1 MKLHLNLTLRR
12 ALMAAMAMVTLHT
25 AEADLTTKYN
35 KTDAYVTGE
44 GTLTEKGWND
54 IWNKHK
60 SGTLTV
66 GSYEGSASVDLTGST
81 YNSKNGIIFIGG
93 TGHNSNGGAAN
104 DGTLNVS
111 SKLNVD
117 ALHVGLS
124 QKQCSGTLDIDGG
137 EVTAGSELTVGGY
150 AGTGII
156 DAVESTITVG
166 TDKKTA
172 AIFRVGYHNG
182 GGQVAGSVDSVSLTN
197 SKITVGAAGGA
208 KDLTSI
214 GHEAGASDLNL
225 DNSEAT
231 FYDQTIVGE
240 MGAQGT
246 IHVHNGSTL
255 TMEDVVLGYTSAAKG
270 TICVEDSEVS
280 AENLVVGK
288 AAQGVIELEGEST
301 LTADYITLGDEK
313 DGSGTITAA
322 DGSIDAG
329 LLTIGDAGKGSV
341 ISSADITA
349 DAIVIGNQ
357 VTGTGSL
364 VTEGSVKADSLY
376 VGYKGTGSASVNGG
390 KLEAK
395 NAYVVGAGSVLNT
408 TAGTTELGNAT
419 VLGGKLTT
427 SSTGTTKVTGELILD
442 EAGQLVNAGTTDV
455 ASATVAEG
463 AGITA
468 TGGKLTIDELA
479 NGGKVDIK
487 AGATLDSESIT
498 NSATITNAGTL
509 SADSMGNQGTV
520 TNTGTLNT
528 TGTANNYGTIAN
540 TGSWNISG
548 EATSTAGT
556 IANDGALNVSGTLTT
571 GTVTGAGTIAVANG
585 ASWDIA
591 GKTAQSAITNNGDIT
606 IGVQT
611 TAGAITNA
619 GDITIGAQT
628 TAGTITNDGD
638 ITVSGAGRVDADSL
652 AGTGTTTI
660 TIDASTV
667 TTSDGLAIV
676 ELGKEPTSAIKV
688 DIDTANAAA
697 LVGKGFDFVKVGDD
711 LISVGQDNFSVDEGW
726 TINWADNTITTGD
739 ASKGQQI
746 TYTGDD
752 SGMVFNKLGSVET
765 KQVEV
770 KLPDS
775 VTIELE
781 VVTETVLTATAT
793 PKDMGTTVVKPT
805 TEEEIQAAT
814 SVQVENDT
822 VIHAAE
828 ITTGVDE
835 ETHEDIRTNVVIG
848 KDVESSGSGSTKV
861 QSVVV
866 NQKTTIGEGE
876 NATTKKETIGASGV
890 ALVLDGKT
898 DHKGAGK
905 DKGAELGF
913 NEGTKEGSLTVKHE
927 STGETIKNEVKK
939 IDIVQ
944 VEKGS
949 EVSVSDMSM
958 HSTHAL
964 TIAEG
969 TTITFTGVDLHVGG
983 TTDMN
988 LTKEVEVKVYDE
1000 EGNVTG
1006 TKTETVDSGA
1016 HLTVDSTITKAT
1028 VKVEGGS
1035 VVKFEKIDDK
1045 DHSHVY
1051 GSTTF
1056 KESEVEIESGST
1068 LGDNTIA
1075 EGADETHMQTIV
1087 FDKDSKVT
1095 NHGNVTNAKFSE
1107 GSELKNNGGKVEDV
1121 VFEEG
1126 TKLKGTGHVKDVHV
1140 KKGGKLTVGSSPG
1153 VMNASDLTVDGDVEF
1168 YVITNSK
1175 EWDTFTGNSS
1185 ELTTNYGTG
1194 SISQLVVDQNVTL
1207 NGKVSIVYQEKLED
1221 GTYADC
1227 ANQEDAKNYMSDE
1240 FKKAF
1245 MDGDGIQFI
1254 TGNMDEI
1261 SFGDGFW
1268 LDETTLPDLD
1278 PGMFWDLSELF
1289 TTGIIYVQGEIL
1301 EEPTRIANSLVSAGE
1316 TVLSFGRLA
1325 QTQAFLREA
1334 GTTRTWASALGMS
1347 NSIDSGSNTNGYDY
1361 TNWGAA
1367 VGVDHAFTKNTVVG
1381 VAFGCSW
1388 GENEAE
1394 EGNGYYDGGSIDQDA
1409 KMIGIYGVH
1418 KFKTKGLLNDVKLN
1432 AFAAYGTFENDSTR
1446 NSLTSGNVAKAD
1458 WDSDAWVLSASL
1470 SRDITADC
1478 GVVFTPY
1485 VGVEYT
1491 KAGMDDFTEEGKSST
1506 ADYTADEDYSNLSVK
1521 VGVTVSKDFDGFTP
1535 YASIAYINDVDRSA
1549 AEVTAEGRNTVTGK
1563 SALPGRDAF
1572 QIGAGFNWQLTETL
1586 DLNAGYSAEFR
1597 SKATEQSANVGI
1609 GLTF

>member
-25 AEADLTTKYN
+25 AEAALTTKFN

-44 GTLTEKGWND
+44 GVLTEKGWND

-60 SGTLTV
+60 SGTLTI
-66 GSYEGSASVDLTGST
+66 GSYEGSASVDLTDST
-81 YNSKNGIIFIGG
+81 YNSKNGIIFVGG
-93 TGHNSNGGAAN
+93 TGHNSNGGTAN
-104 DGTLNVS
+104 DGTLNVTS
-111 SKLNVD
+111 SMEVD
-117 ALHVGLS
+117 KLHVGLS
-124 QKQCSGTLDIDGG
+124 QKQCNGTLDIDGG
-137 EVTAGSELTVGGY
+137 KVTAGSELTVGGY

-182 GGQVAGSVDSVSLTN
+182 SGQVAGSVDAVSLTN
-197 SKITVGAAGGA
+197 SSITVGATGGA

-214 GHEAGASDLNL
+214 GHEAGISELNL
-225 DNSEAT
+225 DNSSAT

-240 MGAQGT
+240 IGAQGT
-246 IHVHNGSTL
+246 IHVHNGSKL
-255 TMEDVVLGYTSAAKG
+255 TMEDVVLGLTSGAKG
-270 TICVEDSEVS
+270 TICVEDSDVE
-280 AENLVVGK
+280 AENLVVGE
-288 AAQGVIELEGEST
+288 AGQGVIELAGESS
-301 LTADYITLGDEK
+301 LTADYITLGDENG
-313 DGSGTITAA
+313 GSGTINAA
-322 DGSIDAG
+322 GGTIETG

-349 DAIVIGNQ
+349 DDIVIGNQ

-364 VTEGSVKADSLY
+364 VTEGSVTADKLY
-376 VGYKGTGSASVNGG
+376 VGYKGTGTASVNGG
-390 KLEAK
+390 TLDAKEA
-395 NAYVVGAGSVLNT
+395 YITGTGSVLNT
-408 TAGTTELGNAT
+408 TAGTSELGNAT

-468 TGGKLTIDELA
+468 TGGTLTIDTLV
-479 NGGKVDIK
+479 NSGKVDVK
-487 AGATLDSESIT
+487 TGATLDSESIT

-509 SADSMGNQGTV
+509 IADSMGNQGTV

-556 IANDGALNVSGTLTT
+556 IANDGTVNLSGKLSTNSVSGKGTT
-571 GTVTGAGTIAVANG
+571 NVLEDGEWTISGQTTQGTI
-585 ASWDIA
+585 D
-591 GKTAQSAITNNGDIT
+591 
-606 IGVQT
+606 
-611 TAGAITNA
+611 
-619 GDITIGAQT
+619 
-628 TAGTITNDGD
+628 NDGS
-638 ITVSGAGRVDADSL
+638 ITLQGAGRIDADTLS
-652 AGTGTTTI
+652 GTGTTTI
-660 TIDASTV
+660 TIDGSTV
-667 TTSDGLAIV
+667 ATADGLAIIEV
-676 ELGKEPTSAIKV
+676 DTLESADGIEV
-688 DIDTANAAA
+688 DIDTDNGAS
-697 LVGKGFDFVKVGDD
+697 LVGKTFNFVKLNGS
-711 LISVGQDNFSVDEGW
+711 LINLDQNNFNVDKGW
-726 TINWADNTITTGD
+726 TINWQDNNI
-739 ASKGQQI
+739 SF
-746 TYTGDD
+746 GDD
-752 SGMVFNKLGSVET
+752 STGQQLSFTGGADSMSFTKLGAIET

-770 KLPDS
+770 ELPAN

-781 VVTETVLTATAT
+781 VVTETVLAVAET
-793 PKDMGTTVVKPT
+793 PEDKGVEVVAPK
-805 TEEEIQAAT
+805 TEEEIAAAT
-814 SVQVENDT
+814 DVEVKNDT
-822 VIHAAE
+822 IIHAAE
-828 ITTGVDE
+828 ISQGVDKDTQE
-835 ETHEDIRTNVVIG
+835 EVRTNVVIG
-848 KDVESSGSGSTKV
+848 KDVTSNVSDSGSIKV

-866 NQKTTIGEGE
+866 NQKTTIDGGD
-876 NATTKKETIGASGV
+876 AGSHDDTVKKETLGVSGV
-890 ALVLDGKT
+890 ALVLSGESHHT
-898 DHKGAGK
+898 GTGK
-905 DKGAELGF
+905 DNDAHLGF
-913 NEGTKEGSLTVKHE
+913 SEDTKEGSLTVKDKDDNI
-927 STGETIKNEVKK
+927 IKNEVKK
-939 IDIVQ
+939 LDL
-944 VEKGS
+944 
-949 EVSVSDMSM
+949 VSVEEESVVSIKDMNM

-964 TIAEG
+964 TVASG
-969 TTITFTGVDLHVGG
+969 TTITFDSVNLHVGG
-983 TTDMN
+983 TTDVN
-988 LTKEVEVKVYDE
+988 LTEDVEVKVYDE
-1000 EGNVTG
+1000 QGNVTG
-1006 TKTETVDSGA
+1006 TKVETVDTGA

-1028 VKVEGGS
+1028 VKITGGS
-1035 VVKFEKIDDK
+1035 AVTFEKIDDK
-1045 DHSHVY
+1045 DHHSF

-1056 KESEVEIESGST
+1056 QESEVEIDSDSS
-1068 LGDNTIA
+1068 LGDNA
-1075 EGADETHMQTIV
+1075 EHMQEIV
-1087 FDKDSKVT
+1087 FTGETSVKNSGNVNNAKFDNKSKLHNDNGTVDNVVISNGSHLSGKGNLKNVHVDKDSY
-1095 NHGNVTNAKFSE
+1095 F
-1107 GSELKNNGGKVEDV
+1107 
-1121 VFEEG
+1121 
-1126 TKLKGTGHVKDVHV
+1126 
-1140 KKGGKLTVGSSPG
+1140 TVGASPG
-1153 VMNASDLTVDGDVEF
+1153 KFTASDLTVDGVTSF
-1168 YVITNSK
+1168 YIITNSD
-1175 EWDTFTGNSS
+1175 EWNTGNITSA
-1185 ELTTNYGTG
+1185 TGTG
-1194 SISQLVVDQNVTL
+1194 AISQLEVDGAVAL
-1207 NGKVSIVYQEKLED
+1207 NSVITFVYQEKLAD
-1221 GTYADC
+1221 GTYANC
-1227 ANQEDAKNYMSDE
+1227 ADQDAARDFM
-1240 FKKAF
+1240 
-1245 MDGDGIQFI
+1245 MDGFTHVLEEGYTIQFI
-1254 TGNMDEI
+1254 TGNLENLDL
-1261 SFGDGFW
+1261 SKATLDVGSLPV
-1268 LDETTLPDLD
+1268 LDESEGL
-1278 PGMFWDLSELF
+1278 FWDTSRFF
-1289 TTGIIYVQGEIL
+1289 TEGIVEIVSEIL
-1301 EEPTRIANSLVSAGE
+1301 EEPTRVANSLVSAGE

-1325 QTQAFLREA
+1325 QSQAYLREA

-1347 NSIDSGSNTNGYDY
+1347 NSIDSGSVTNGYDY
-1361 TNWGAA
+1361 SNWGAA

-1381 VAFGCSW
+1381 VAFGCTW

-1446 NSLTSGNVAKAD
+1446 NALKSGNVAKAD

>member
-25 AEADLTTKYN
+25 AEAALNTKFN

-44 GTLTEKGWND
+44 GELTEKGWND

-60 SGTLTV
+60 SGTLTI
-66 GSYEGSASVDLTGST
+66 GSYEGPASVDLTDST
-81 YNSKNGIIFIGG
+81 YNSKNGIIFVGG
-93 TGHNSNGGAAN
+93 TGHNSNGGTAN
-104 DGTLNVS
+104 DGTLNVTS
-111 SKLNVD
+111 SMEVD
-117 ALHVGLS
+117 KLHVGLS
-124 QKQCSGTLDIDGG
+124 QKQCNGTLDIDGG
-137 EVTAGSELTVGGY
+137 KVTAGSELTVGGY

-172 AIFRVGYHNG
+172 AVFRVGYHNG
-182 GGQVAGSVDSVSLTN
+182 AGQVAGSVDAVSLTN
-197 SKITVGAAGGA
+197 SSITVGAAGGP

-214 GHEAGASDLNL
+214 GHEAGVSDLNL
-225 DNSEAT
+225 DNSTAT

-240 MGAQGT
+240 IGAQGT
-246 IHVHNGSTL
+246 IHVHNGSEL

-270 TICVEDSEVS
+270 TICVEDSDVV
-280 AENLVVGK
+280 AENLVVGE
-288 AAQGVIELEGEST
+288 AGQGVIELAGESS

-349 DAIVIGNQ
+349 DDIVIGNQ

-364 VTEGSVKADSLY
+364 VTEGSVTADKLN
-376 VGYKGTGSASVNGG
+376 VGYKGTGTASVNGG
-390 KLEAK
+390 TLDAEEA
-395 NAYVVGAGSVLNT
+395 YITGTSSVLT
-408 TAGTTELGNAT
+408 TTNGTTTLGKAT

-468 TGGKLTIDELA
+468 TGGTLTIDELA
-479 NGGKVDIK
+479 NGGKVDIA

-509 SADSMGNQGTV
+509 IADSVGNQGTV

-556 IANDGALNVSGTLTT
+556 IANDGALNVSGKLSTNSVSGKGTT
-571 GTVTGAGTIAVANG
+571 NVLEDGEWTISGQTTQGTI
-585 ASWDIA
+585 D
-591 GKTAQSAITNNGDIT
+591 
-606 IGVQT
+606 
-611 TAGAITNA
+611 
-619 GDITIGAQT
+619 
-628 TAGTITNDGD
+628 NDGS
-638 ITVSGAGRVDADSL
+638 ITLQGAGRIDADTLS
-652 AGTGTTTI
+652 GTGTTTI
-660 TIDASTV
+660 TIDGTTV
-667 TTSDGLAIV
+667 ATTVATGDAPAIIEVDTLESADGI
-676 ELGKEPTSAIKV
+676 EV
-688 DIDTANAAA
+688 DIATDKGAS
-697 LVGKGFDFVKVGDD
+697 LVGKTFNFVKLNGS
-711 LISVGQDNFSVDEGW
+711 LIGLNTDNFNVDEGW
-726 TINWADNTITTGD
+726 TINWQDNNI
-739 ASKGQQI
+739 SF
-746 TYTGDD
+746 GDD
-752 SGMVFNKLGSVET
+752 STGQQLSFTGGADSMSFTKLGAIET

-770 KLPDS
+770 ELPAN

-781 VVTETVLTATAT
+781 VVTETVLAVAET
-793 PKDMGTTVVKPT
+793 PEDKGVEVVAPK
-805 TEEEIQAAT
+805 TEAEIAAAT
-814 SVQVENDT
+814 SVEVKNDT
-822 VIHAAE
+822 IIHAAE
-828 ITTGVDE
+828 ISQGVDKDTQE
-835 ETHEDIRTNVVIG
+835 EVRTNVVIG
-848 KDVESSGSGSTKV
+848 KDVTSNVSDSGSIKV

-866 NQKTTIGEGE
+866 NQKTTIDGGD
-876 NATTKKETIGASGV
+876 AGSHDDTVKKETLGVSGV
-890 ALVLDGKT
+890 ALVLSGESHHT
-898 DHKGAGK
+898 GTGK
-905 DKGAELGF
+905 DNDAHLGF
-913 NEGTKEGSLTVKHE
+913 SEDTKEGSLTVKDKDNNI
-927 STGETIKNEVKK
+927 IKNEVKK
-939 IDIVQ
+939 IDL
-944 VEKGS
+944 
-949 EVSVSDMSM
+949 VSVEEQSVVSITDMNM

-964 TIAEG
+964 TVASG
-969 TTITFTGVDLHVGG
+969 TTITFDSVNLHVGG
-983 TTDMN
+983 TTDVN
-988 LTKEVEVKVYDE
+988 LTEDVEVKVYDE
-1000 EGNVTG
+1000 NGNVKLDEQG
-1006 TKTETVDSGA
+1006 NEVTKIETVDTGA

-1028 VKVEGGS
+1028 VKITGGS
-1035 VVKFEKIDDK
+1035 AVTFEKIDNESHT
-1045 DHSHVY
+1045 HS
-1051 GSTTF
+1051 GGTTTF
-1056 KESEVEIESGST
+1056 QESVVEIDSDSS
-1068 LGDNTIA
+1068 LGDNSILD
-1075 EGADETHMQTIV
+1075 GRDETHMQTIK
-1087 FDKDSKVT
+1087 FDNESQVT
-1095 NHGNVTNAKFSE
+1095 NHGNVTNAEFTG
-1107 GSELKNNGGKVEDV
+1107 GSELKNNDGKVEDV
-1121 VFEEG
+1121 VISNG
-1126 TKLKGTGHVKDVHV
+1126 SHLKGKGNLKNVHV
-1140 KKGGKLTVGSSPG
+1140 DKDSYFTVGASPG
-1153 VMNASDLTVDGDVEF
+1153 KFTASDLTVDGVTSF
-1168 YVITNSK
+1168 YIITNSDD
-1175 EWDTFTGNSS
+1175 WNTGNITSA
-1185 ELTTNYGTG
+1185 TGTG
-1194 SISQLVVDQNVTL
+1194 AISQLEVDGAVAL
-1207 NGKVSIVYQEKLED
+1207 NSVITFVYQEKLAD
-1221 GTYADC
+1221 GTYANC
-1227 ANQEDAKNYMSDE
+1227 ADQDAARD
-1240 FKKAF
+1240 F
-1245 MDGDGIQFI
+1245 MKDDFTHVLEEGYTIQFI
-1254 TGNMDEI
+1254 TGNLENLDL
-1261 SFGDGFW
+1261 SKATLDVGSLPV
-1268 LDETTLPDLD
+1268 LDESEGL
-1278 PGMFWDLSELF
+1278 FWDTSRFF
-1289 TTGIIYVQGEIL
+1289 TEGIVEIVSEIL
-1301 EEPTRIANSLVSAGE
+1301 EEPTRVANSLVSAGE

-1325 QTQAFLREA
+1325 QSQAYLREA
-1334 GTTRTWASALGMS
+1334 GTTRAWASALGMS
-1347 NSIDSGSNTNGYDY
+1347 NSIDSGSVTNGYDY
-1361 TNWGAA
+1361 SNWGAA

-1381 VAFGCSW
+1381 VAFGCTW

-1432 AFAAYGTFENDSTR
+1432 AFAAYGMFENDSTR
-1446 NSLTSGNVAKAD
+1446 NALKSGNVAKAD

-1491 KAGMDDFTEEGKSST
+1491 KAGMDDFTEEGKNST

-1521 VGVTVSKDFDGFTP
+1521 VGVAVSKDFDGFTP